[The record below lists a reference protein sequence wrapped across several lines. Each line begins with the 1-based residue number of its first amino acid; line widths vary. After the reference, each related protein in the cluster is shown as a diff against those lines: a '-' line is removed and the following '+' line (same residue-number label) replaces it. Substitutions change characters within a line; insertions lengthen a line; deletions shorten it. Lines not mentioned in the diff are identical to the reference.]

1 MKLFLALLIIVFTL
15 SSCYT
20 MQHVAGT
27 GASKSIVVKQKQWF
41 ALWGLV
47 PFNTVNPKDMA
58 EKSNNY
64 IVKTEFSLGDIF
76 LGILTFPISIERQ
89 TVTVVH

>member
-1 MKLFLALLIIVFTL
+1 MKLFVALLIIVFTL
-15 SSCYT
+15 SSCFT

-27 GASKSIVVKQKQWF
+27 GSSKSIVEKQKQWF

-47 PFNTVNPKDMA
+47 PLNRVNPKDMA

-64 IVKTEFSLGDIF
+64 IVKTEFSFGDIL
-76 LGILTFPISIERQ
+76 LGILTFPITLERQ